1 MNIIE
6 QELKDV
12 PKFGEKTC
20 KVLSNLNIHNLFDL
34 LIFLPYSYSDRTTTV
49 PIFNLEINS
58 FATVEGDI
66 VSSKDIPSPKFNIY
80 SITLRDF
87 SGLLKISFFN
97 LKQFQKDSLK
107 VGNHIRVYGKVT
119 FYKNSIQM
127 SSPEI
132 DYSNETSKFLTPI
145 YHLTKGLKIS
155 AIRKYENIAT
165 EILKNNPLEDI
176 YPLSLLPSEYNIPF
190 SQALDF
196 IHNPPLDSDLN
207 KLLTFN
213 HPCQIRIFLDE
224 LIAHQLSLL
233 QYRTNNETNNATS
246 LAQRKTFI
254 NQVIKSLPFSPT
266 NAHLSAF
273 NTISEELTKTKPMNR
288 LLQGDVGSGK
298 TLVAMLAALQT
309 IANGSQVAVMVPT
322 EILAKQ
328 HYISFEN
335 LISNYGFRA
344 CCITS
349 NMKAAEKREL
359 LKDIESGKIN
369 VIIGTHAIFQ
379 KNIIYQKLDLIIIDE
394 QHRFG
399 VKQRLQLKNKGS
411 LDNHSPHML
420 SMSATPIPRTLAQT
434 LYSDLDVSIINEL
447 PAGRIPIHTFI
458 LSQSAKHKLV
468 ERIRAK
474 CEEGLQVY
482 WVCCLIEES
491 EMLECQDAQNAQQFL
506 QQELPQFKV
515 GLVHGKLKQQEKQ
528 SIMESFSNG
537 EINILVATSV
547 IEVGINVPNAFLIVI
562 ENPER
567 HGLAQLHQL
576 RGRVGRGTVESY
588 CCLLCPDDLSENS
601 KKRLNTL
608 VNSTDGF
615 YLAQQDL
622 EFRGPG
628 NLLGTEQT
636 GAMNFKVAKYVQNT
650 TIIDYAND
658 IAKKISEHHK
668 ELIPHL
674 LKRWYPEGTS
684 LSDI

>member
-165 EILKNNPLEDI
+165 EILKSNPLEDI

-246 LAQRKTFI
+246 LPQRKSFI
-254 NQVIKSLPFSPT
+254 NQVIKSLPFTPT
-266 NAHLSAF
+266 NAQLTAF

-298 TLVAMLAALQT
+298 TLVAILAALQT
-309 IANGSQVAVMVPT
+309 ITNGSQVAVMVPT

-328 HYISFEN
+328 HYISFN
-335 LISNYGFRA
+335 HLISNYGFRA

-349 NMKAAEKREL
+349 NMKVAEKREL

-447 PAGRIPIHTFI
+447 PAGRIPIHTFL

-576 RGRVGRGTVESY
+576 RGRVGRGTIESY

-658 IAKKISEHHK
+658 IAKKISENHK
-668 ELIPHL
+668 ELIPQL

>member
-266 NAHLSAF
+266 NAQLSAF

-399 VKQRLQLKNKGS
+399 DKQRLQLKNKGS

>member
-266 NAHLSAF
+266 NAQLSAF

-349 NMKAAEKREL
+349 NMKAAEEREL